1 MSDDALPR
9 HARRRRGN
17 RQTGVLPRTRISEA
31 GAVLR
36 SLRSHLP
43 VSWASHLVLA
53 AVAYVPMLLAKPGW
67 VAADTKQYL
76 YLDPGRMLAA
86 ASYMWNPSSNL
97 GTVTHENIGYLL
109 PMGPFFWI
117 TAHLGIATWVAQ
129 RLWVGTILF
138 AAGAGVLFLCRTLAL
153 SGPGQVVS
161 ALAYMLSPYLLQYVG
176 RMSVILLPWAG
187 LPWLVALAARSL
199 RQRSWRYPAIFA
211 LVVTLVSGVNA
222 TAILYAGLAPVGW
235 IIYATWIRR
244 ETTAKRAGIVVGQI
258 AVLTTLTSLWWAA
271 GLRVEAAYGINVLK
285 YTETLPAVASTS
297 LASESLR
304 GLGYWYF
311 YGGGRLGPW
320 LGASVQYTQQV
331 WLLALSFA
339 APALAVAAALVTRW
353 RHRLYFALV
362 GFIGLVLSVGTYPFK
377 HPSIVGGALKTFMT
391 QTTAGL
397 ALRSTDRATPLL
409 ILSMSI
415 LLGAGITALYRKAR
429 VTGMIT
435 AVAAAALVAAANP
448 PMWNGS
454 TIAKDFV
461 RPSQLPSYYYQ
472 AAKWLSSHGSGT
484 RVLAIPG
491 ANFAAHSWGDTI
503 DPVMPGLLVNRPY
516 VTRAQLVQGSLP
528 TANLLYAL
536 DAPLQGGRFNPAT
549 LAPIARL
556 MSAGD
561 VLVRSDLAYWR
572 YNLATPRAT
581 WQLLTS
587 PPPAGV
593 GQPVA
598 FGSPVRSLSPIAM
611 LDETALAQDPN
622 LAIPPPLAAL
632 PISNPRPLVRAES
645 PQGVL
650 LIDGDASGLVA
661 AADAGLLANNPTV
674 LYAGSVAQHPK
685 AMARLLKSSTDL
697 VLTDTNRLRGYRW
710 DSLRANVGYT
720 ETAHHHAT
728 SYDPS
733 NAPMVIFPGAPKD
746 AYTLAQQRGVT
757 SITASSY
764 GNPVTFTPEDRAAM
778 AMDGNLNT
786 AWQTGAFSSARGQ
799 WLRIELTKPVT
810 TSSIGLVQ
818 PVHGNPLRWI
828 TKVTITFDGK
838 HRITAKLGPASR
850 TPAGQTIHFSR
861 RTFRTVKITIDTTS
875 QAFGSNT
882 AALNAVG
889 FAEVRIDH
897 QHVNEVISMPEDM
910 LRSAGAASLS
920 HRLTVIMTRERVAPV
935 PPRTDPER
943 YMARSFWL
951 PTQRTF
957 TLSGTARIS
966 ALIPDSMI
974 DSLLG
979 VPGSN
984 GSGIVATSLGR
995 LPGDLNARA
1004 SSALDGNLTTSWSP
1018 GFGYAHQIGVWLQY
1032 TLPHPITFDHLNLA
1046 VVADGRHSVPTRIR
1060 ISTQQG
1066 YRDVTLPPIADSSVP
1081 NAAVSVP
1088 LHFAPLTG
1096 SNIRI
1101 TVEAIRAEKTKN
1113 YYSGSPITEP
1123 VAIAE
1128 AGIPGLKMPPVP
1140 PQLPAGCQS
1149 NLISIDNKPV
1159 SVKIVGST
1167 SRASSLQGMSIAPC
1181 GPDASGITLGPGYH
1195 TVQTVSGHATGW
1207 NIDRLILDSAPGGGP
1222 EPAASPPVT
1231 PSASASTLPN
1241 PPAPGQTPATTVRKV
1256 SPTMWHIGVGAASK
1270 PFWLVLGESI
1280 NRGWT
1285 ATTSNGH
1292 SLGAP
1297 QLIDGFANGWYVN
1310 PAKLGLSGKK
1320 PFSITLNW
1328 TPQNLIWIA
1337 LLLSGLGLLACLILG
1352 LWPLGMWPRG
1362 GASAESSLSEPDGRR
1377 KRRWLRRR
1385 HLRHARETDVGPDPA
1400 PGHVAHDATR
1410 PSFVREPD
1418 THGPRLSSP
1427 LTAGGKRPR
1436 IPIIIVATVVSGG
1449 IAAVTITPV
1458 AGLAIAALTAC
1469 ATTLGPTR
1477 WLLGLGALGSVTA
1490 SGAYT
1495 TIMQAIH
1502 HYPPGAFWPGHFAT
1516 ASQLAWLGLAML
1528 TADVVVELAR
1538 WGRGTNRYGASTAD
1552 RSQASHSPSP

>member
-1 MSDDALPR
+1 MSDDTLPR
-9 HARRRRGN
+9 HARRPVHGR
-17 RQTGVLPRTRISEA
+17 LA
-31 GAVLR
+31 GATARAWTTKAGAAVR
-36 SLRSHLP
+36 DIGSHVRL
-43 VSWASHLVLA
+43 SWISHLVLA
-53 AVAYVPMLLAKPGW
+53 AVAYVPMLMAKPGW

-109 PMGPFFWI
+109 PMGPFFWL

-153 SGPGQVVS
+153 SGPGQAVS
-161 ALAYMLSPYLLQYVG
+161 ALAYMLSPYFLQYVG

-199 RQRSWRYPAIFA
+199 RQRTWRYPAIFA
-211 LVVTLVSGVNA
+211 IVVALVSGVNA

-244 ETTAKRAGIVVGQI
+244 EVRPKRAGIVVAKI

-271 GLRVEAAYGINVLK
+271 GLRIEAAYGINVLK

-331 WLLALSFA
+331 WLIALSFA
-339 APALAVAAALVTRW
+339 VPALAVLAALVIRW
-353 RHRLYFALV
+353 RHRLYFVLV
-362 GFIGLVLSVGTYPFK
+362 GLIGLTLSVGTYPFK
-377 HPSIVGGALKTFMT
+377 HPSIVGDGLKAFMT
-391 QTTAGL
+391 HTTAGL

-409 ILSMSI
+409 ILSTAI
-415 LLGAGITALYRKAR
+415 LLGAGITALFRRAR
-429 VTGMIT
+429 VAGVLAALT
-435 AVAAAALVAAANP
+435 AAALVAAANP
-448 PMWNGS
+448 PLWNGS

-461 RPSQLPSYYYQ
+461 RPSTLPSYYYQ
-472 AAKWLSSHGSGT
+472 AAKWLDAHGSGT
-484 RVLAIPG
+484 RVLAVPG
-491 ANFAAHSWGDTI
+491 ANFAAHSWGNTI
-503 DPVMPGLLVNRPY
+503 DPVMPGLLQNRPY
-516 VTRAQLVQGSLP
+516 VVRAQLVQGSLP

-581 WQLLTS
+581 WQLLAS

-593 GQPVA
+593 GQPEA
-598 FGSPVRSLSPIAM
+598 FGSPVPSLSPIAM
-611 LDETALAQDPN
+611 LDESALAQDPN

-632 PISNPRPLVRAES
+632 PISNPRPLARAES

-661 AADAGLLANNPTV
+661 AADAGLLANNPTI
-674 LYAGSVAQHPK
+674 LYAGSVSRNPK
-685 AMARLLKSSTDL
+685 AMARLLGANTDL

-720 ETAHHHAT
+720 ETAHHHPT

-733 NAPMVIFPGAPKD
+733 NAPMIIFPGAPKD

-799 WLRIELTKPVT
+799 WLRIELTHPVT
-810 TSSIGLVQ
+810 TNSIGLVQ
-818 PVHGNPLRWI
+818 PLHGNPLRWI

-838 HRITAKLGPASR
+838 HRVTAVLGPASR

-861 RTFRTVKITIDTTS
+861 RTFRTVKITIDATS
-875 QAFGSNT
+875 QAFGSST

-910 LRSAGAASLS
+910 LRAASAASLS

-1032 TLPHPITFDHLNLA
+1032 TLPHPITFNHLNLA

-1066 YRDVTLPPIADSSVP
+1066 YRDITLPPIADSSVP
-1081 NAAVSVP
+1081 NATVSVP
-1088 LHFAPLTG
+1088 VSFTPLTG

-1128 AGIPGLKMPPVP
+1128 AGIPGVIMPPVP
-1140 PQLPAGCQS
+1140 PQLPGGCQS
-1149 NLISIDNKPV
+1149 NLISIDGKPV

-1167 SRASSLQGMSIAPC
+1167 SRASSLQGMSIVPC

-1195 TVQTVSGHATGW
+1195 TVQTVSGHVTGW
-1207 NIDRLILDSAPGGGP
+1207 NIDRLILDSAPGGGA
-1222 EPAASPPVT
+1222 EPAASTPTT
-1231 PSASASTLPN
+1231 PSAPASTLPN
-1241 PPAPGQTPATTVRKV
+1241 PPAPGQAPTTTITKAG
-1256 SPTMWHIGVGAASK
+1256 PTTWHIGVRNASK

-1285 ATTSNGH
+1285 AVTSNGR
-1292 SLGAP
+1292 SLGPP

-1310 PAKLGLSGKK
+1310 PAKLGISGKK
-1320 PFSITLNW
+1320 PFSVTLDW
-1328 TPQNLIWIA
+1328 APQSLIWVA
-1337 LLLSGLGLLACLILG
+1337 LLLSGLGLLACLLLSLWPLG
-1352 LWPLGMWPRG
+1352 LWPRG
-1362 GASAESSLSEPDGRR
+1362 GTAQEGSLPEPVAPE
-1377 KRRWLRRR
+1377 RRR
-1385 HLRHARETDVGPDPA
+1385 RLRTKH
-1400 PGHVAHDATR
+1400 
-1410 PSFVREPD
+1410 PSSVREPSA
-1418 THGPRLSSP
+1418 HGPRLSSP
-1427 LTAGGKRPR
+1427 LTAGGSRPR
-1436 IPIIIVATVVSGG
+1436 VPFIILATVVSGT
-1449 IAAVTITPV
+1449 IAAVTITPL
-1458 AGLAIAALTAC
+1458 AGLIVGAATAC
-1469 ATTLGPTR
+1469 ATTLGPLR
-1477 WLLGLGALGSVTA
+1477 WLLGLGALGSAAA

-1495 TIMQAIH
+1495 TIMQANH
-1502 HYPPGAFWPGHFAT
+1502 HYPPGAFWPGHFAI

-1528 TADVVVELAR
+1528 AGDALVELAR
-1538 WGRGTNRYGASTAD
+1538 RGRGTGGYDGAGAGGYGAGAGEGSD
-1552 RSQASHSPSP
+1552 SSREASG